1 MGDKR
6 PDYLKS
12 GKRGLNSGNIF
23 KTIQAELNTTQ
34 VGVQNSVTFII
45 LMPAL
50 CFSYIFVEQSITWP
64 RGTGS
69 CWCLWL
75 RYICTA

>member
-6 PDYLKS
+6 PQYLNKGRPS
-12 GKRGLNSGNIF
+12 MNSGNIF

-34 VGVQNSVTFII
+34 VGTFII
-45 LMPAL
+45 LMPAFY
-50 CFSYIFVEQSITWP
+50 FSYIFVEQSITWP
-64 RGTGS
+64 WGIGS

-75 RYICTA
+75 RYICAA